1 LRNNTFD
8 RNQGGFSF
16 YPESNLPRASQVFIT
31 GGMNENIISQNV
43 FNNITQ
49 HIGREFFDMIQTN
62 LTSYYRAMFPGYW
75 EKQQSPLIYVEVPE
89 SINVRIN
96 NTYANSSAHDQ
107 GLSTLYF
114 MDNQITSVV
123 GV

>member
-1 LRNNTFD
+1 
-8 RNQGGFSF
+8 
-16 YPESNLPRASQVFIT
+16 
-31 GGMNENIISQNV
+31 MNEKIISQNV

-114 MDNQITSVV
+114 MDNQVTSVV

>member
-1 LRNNTFD
+1 
-8 RNQGGFSF
+8 
-16 YPESNLPRASQVFIT
+16 
-31 GGMNENIISQNV
+31 MNEKIISQNV